1 MTTQHGRLHWFT
13 PDELDGQQRAFYDRL
28 LAGPRDKKGVVDEAG
43 RLIGAFNARL
53 LDPLVGTAIQ
63 ELGAA
68 LRFGTVLSD
77 RQREIA
83 ILTVAQAER
92 CSYEW
97 NAHAEVGRRVGL
109 TEAELEA
116 LRTGRGPGPE
126 ASAEDRLTWQI
137 VRSLVTAGDLSD
149 AEYHQAVQVLGEP
162 ALFALVSLTGHYRH
176 TALAIRVWRV
186 PLREGETEVF

>member
-1 MTTQHGRLHWFT
+1 MQHGRLHWFT
-13 PDELDGQQRAFYDRL
+13 PDELDERQRAFYDRL
-28 LAGPRDKKGVVDEAG
+28 LAGPRDKKGVVDGSG

-53 LDPLVGTAIQ
+53 LDPPVGTAIQ

-83 ILTVAQAER
+83 ILTVAQAEQ

-116 LRTGRGPGPE
+116 LRTGRGLGPE
-126 ASAEDRLTWQI
+126 ASPEENLTWQV
-137 VRSLVTAGDLSD
+137 VRTLATAGDLPD
-149 AEYHQAVQVLGEP
+149 AGYDEAVRVLGEP
-162 ALFALVSLTGHYRH
+162 ALFDLISLTGHYRH

-186 PLREGETEVF
+186 PLREGETKVF

>member
-1 MTTQHGRLHWFT
+1 MQHGRLHWFT
-13 PDELDGQQRAFYDRL
+13 PDELDDRQRAFYDRL
-28 LAGPRDKKGVVDEAG
+28 LAGPRDKKGVVDESG
-43 RLIGAFNARL
+43 RLVGAFNARL
-53 LDPLVGTAIQ
+53 LDPPVGTAIQ

-109 TEAELEA
+109 TDAELEA
-116 LRTGRGPGPE
+116 LRTGRGLGPE
-126 ASAEDRLTWQI
+126 ASPEERLTWQI
-137 VRSLVTAGDLSD
+137 VRTLATAGDLAD
-149 AEYHQAVQVLGEP
+149 TEYDEAVRVLGEP
-162 ALFALVSLTGHYRH
+162 ALFALISLTGHYRH

-186 PLREGETEVF
+186 PLKEGEAKVF

>member
-1 MTTQHGRLHWFT
+1 MQHGRLPWFT
-13 PDELDGQQRAFYDRL
+13 PDELNEQQRAYYDRL
-28 LAGPRDKKGVVDEAG
+28 LAGPRDKKGVVDGSG

-53 LDPLVGTAIQ
+53 LDPPVGTAIQ

-83 ILTVAQAER
+83 ILTVAQAEQ

-97 NAHAEVGRRVGL
+97 NAHAQVARRAGL
-109 TEAELEA
+109 TEPELEL
-116 LRTGRGPGPE
+116 LRTGQGPGPDAPGE
-126 ASAEDRLTWQI
+126 ERLTWQL
-137 VRSLVTAGDLSD
+137 VRTMATAGDLDD
-149 AEYHQAVQVLGEP
+149 AAYDEAVKVLGEP
-162 ALFALVSLTGHYRH
+162 ALFALISLTGHYRH

-186 PLREGETEVF
+186 PLPEGEKPAF